1 MYQNYKKYHIK
12 LLFFV
17 KNYIC
22 SNFELLKNQKYQ
34 EYEKDNYFGVAALG
48 NGTHRFCGTT

>member
-22 SNFELLKNQKYQ
+22 SNFELSKNQKYQ
-34 EYEKDNYFGVAALG
+34 EYEKKGTDSG
-48 NGTHRFCGTT
+48 NSSSIK